1 MKNLCFSILF
11 LCAGFIG
18 LISCGSDDNED
29 IVTCSI
35 AWGTELQTEF
45 NAITNAAAAYGA
57 DDSEANCN
65 ALKTA
70 YQTYINAL
78 RPYGDCATLTGQ
90 NRTDFNNALNDA
102 EASVDTIC

>member
-18 LISCGSDDNED
+18 LISCGGDDAE
-29 IVTCSI
+29 VAVACSI

-45 NAITNAAAAYGA
+45 TAITNAAAAYGA

-65 ALKTA
+65 ALKAA

-78 RPYGDCATLTGQ
+78 RPYGDCAALTGQ
-90 NRTDFNNALNDA
+90 NRTDFNNSLNDA
-102 EASVDTIC
+102 EASLATIC